1 MSHHFNSF
9 LLNDVLI
16 RLEADS
22 FFADVGDER
31 TLSFVQRALALSRHH
46 DGNPGEVL
54 AGVGQRLGICY
65 YCWDRGTDLRQG
77 ICQNCRRADSIGIE
91 PDEAARSSPRKAT
104 ISYGFIDERTVRSVL
119 GFLPRKFTGDLDIW
133 NLHEL
138 PGRCIDENL
147 LRGEI
152 DVDSVWGVDY
162 LPGRRRPRGT
172 PVLMIELLTHP
183 FPRVVQRLRRY
194 ATLLSEYLSRTR
206 GIEEK
211 PPLIVPVLLYNG
223 LPSWTPRQSTDGWN
237 RFEYTFIDVGRLPPN
252 RGRPHRLTAAF
263 SGVRQRPTYVDDALD
278 AADDALDTLGMLTC

>member
-1 MSHHFNSF
+1 MSNHFNSF

-22 FFADVGDER
+22 LFANIGEER
-31 TLSFVQRALALSRHH
+31 TLSFVRRALALSRHH

-65 YCWDRGTDLRQG
+65 YCWDRGEDLRQG
-77 ICQNCRRADSIGIE
+77 ICQNCRSVDAIGIE
-91 PDEAARSSPRKAT
+91 PDAAAQSSPRKVT
-104 ISYGFIDERTVRSVL
+104 ISYGFIDQRTVRSVL
-119 GFLPRKFTGDLDIW
+119 GLLPREFISDLDIW
-133 NLHEL
+133 NLNRL
-138 PGRCIDENL
+138 PGNCIDQNL

-183 FPRVVQRLRRY
+183 YPRVVQRLRRY
-194 ATLLSEYLSRTR
+194 ATLLSEDLCRSRSV
-206 GIEEK
+206 EEK

-223 LPSWTPRQSTDGWN
+223 LPTWTPRQVTEGWN
-237 RFEYTFIDVGRLPPN
+237 KFEYTFIDVGRLPPKE
-252 RGRPHRLTAAF
+252 GRPHRLTAAF
-263 SGVRQRPTYVDDALD
+263 SGVRQRHTYADDLLD
-278 AADDALDTLGMLTC
+278 TADDALDTLRMLTC